1 MGRTVRG
8 FLRGGLFKTGKE
20 KRTAMRI
27 LHLIGGGDVGGA
39 KTHVISLVS
48 RLKDY
53 CEVKLVSFREGPFAE
68 DCRAA
73 GIDTIVDESRS
84 IGAAYRKLLKV
95 VDEFRPDVLHCHGAR
110 ANMMGVLVKRKRRI
124 PTVTTI
130 HSDYRLDY
138 MGNLRKHLTFG
149 MINRFCLRRMDYY
162 TCVADR
168 TARMMIARGFSPSRV
183 FPIYNGIDFVKRE
196 KSIDRAAYLARF
208 GAAYCEGDV
217 LCGIAARL
225 TAVKDLPTLI
235 KACALAVS
243 RGAPLKLVIAGDG
256 EDRASLEALARELGV
271 ADRVIFAGWITDIHE
286 FFRAMDINVLC
297 SLSETFPYVVLEGID
312 EGCATVTSDV
322 GGMPELIDSGVN
334 GYIFAPRDVETLS
347 GQLYTLSQDAQLRRT
362 FAARLWDK
370 ASAHFSLDHMARTQF
385 EIYNKVQRRYA
396 MRGKRAGVLICGAY
410 GKGNAGDDAILRAI
424 VNELRAID
432 PDMPV
437 CVMSRRPTDTALD
450 YRVDSIFT
458 FDILKM
464 HERMRNAAVY
474 INGGGSLIQDIT
486 SNRSLYFYLY
496 TLAAAARRG
505 ARVMMYGCGIGP
517 VISDRN
523 RRRAARVLNRCVDTI
538 TLREDDSRAELGL
551 MGVTRPHIA
560 MAADPALTLS
570 PAPDE
575 VIDAAFAS
583 AGIPPHGNYICLCVR
598 NWPGFESAVP
608 VIAKA
613 ASYAREAHGLELVI
627 LPIEMPKDAA
637 AGDAVARA
645 LAFAPHVFRQRF
657 DTETT
662 IGIISRMKC
671 VLSMRLHALVFAA
684 REGVPNAGIVYD
696 KKVKGFMRYMHA
708 DLYIDLDNID
718 AETLCVFIDE
728 MMETSRAALLENAAR
743 LCELEHENVAEAMR
757 LIGE

>member
-1 MGRTVRG
+1 
-8 FLRGGLFKTGKE
+8 
-20 KRTAMRI
+20 MRI

-39 KTHVISLVS
+39 KTHVISLAS

-73 GIDTIVDESRS
+73 GVDTIVDESRS
-84 IGAAYRKLLKV
+84 IAAAYRKLLKI

-110 ANMMGVLVKRKRRI
+110 ANMMGVLIKRKRKI

-138 MGNLRKHLTFG
+138 LGNLRKHLTFG
-149 MINRFCLRRMDYY
+149 MINRLCLRVVDYY

-168 TARMMIARGFSPSRV
+168 TSRMMISRGFSPSRV
-183 FPIYNGIDFVKRE
+183 FTIYNGIDYKKRE
-196 KSIDRAAYLARF
+196 KVIDRRAYLAQF
-208 GAAYCEGDV
+208 GAEYCEGDV

-225 TAVKDLPTLI
+225 TAVKDVPTLI
-235 KACALAVS
+235 RACALAIS
-243 RGAPLKLVIAGDG
+243 RGAPIKLVIAGDG
-256 EDRASLEALARELGV
+256 EDRAALEALARELGI
-271 ADRVIFAGWITDIHE
+271 ADRVIFAGWITNIHE

-312 EGCATVTSDV
+312 EGCATITSDV
-322 GGMPELIDSGVN
+322 GGMPELIENGVN
-334 GYIFAPRDVETLS
+334 GYIFTPRDVETLS
-347 GQLYTLSQDAQLRRT
+347 GQLYTLSRDAGLRRT
-362 FAARLWDK
+362 FAERLWER
-370 ASAHFSLDHMARTQF
+370 ANAHFSLDQMARTQF
-385 EIYNKVQRRYA
+385 EIYNKVLRRYA
-396 MRGKRAGVLICGAY
+396 VREKRAGVLICGAY

-424 VNELRAID
+424 VNEMRTID

-458 FDILKM
+458 FDVPRM
-464 HERMRNAAVY
+464 HARMRRAAVY

-496 TLAAAARRG
+496 TLAAAKRRG
-505 ARVMMYGCGIGP
+505 ASVMMYGCGIGP
-517 VISDRN
+517 VVSERN
-523 RRRAARVLNRCVDTI
+523 RRRAAHVLNRCVDTI
-538 TLREDDSRAELGL
+538 TLREDDSRAELAL
-551 MGVTRPHIA
+551 MGVTHPHIA

-570 PAPDE
+570 PAADE
-575 VIDAAFAS
+575 IIDAAFDS
-583 AGIPPHGNYICLCVR
+583 AGIPPHGNYLCLCVR
-598 NWPGFESAVP
+598 NWPGFEAAVP
-608 VIAKA
+608 VIAQA
-613 ASYAREAHGLELVI
+613 VRYAREAHELELVI
-627 LPIEMPKDAA
+627 LPIEMPKDAS

-645 LAFAPHVFRQRF
+645 LGAEPYAFRRRF

-684 REGVPNAGIVYD
+684 RVGVPNAGIVYD

-708 DLYIDLDNID
+708 DLYIDLDNMD

-728 MMETSRAALLENAAR
+728 MMESPRAGTVGECGAALRIGACECGRGYAADR
-743 LCELEHENVAEAMR
+743 R
-757 LIGE
+757 